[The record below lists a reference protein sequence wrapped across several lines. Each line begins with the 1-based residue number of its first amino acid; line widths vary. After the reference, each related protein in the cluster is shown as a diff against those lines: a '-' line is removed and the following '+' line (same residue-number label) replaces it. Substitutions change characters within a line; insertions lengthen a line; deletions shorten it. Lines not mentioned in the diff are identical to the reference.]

1 LNLANENDFVLIVA
15 WLLGALRAGGP
26 YPVLAIAG
34 EQGSAKTVLSKLLRA
49 VIDPSVAPVRALPR
63 DERELFIAASNGHV
77 LAFDNLSGLPP
88 WLSDTL
94 CRLTSGGAFS
104 TRRLF
109 TDQDEIL
116 FAAARPVILNGIEDV
131 ITWPDLADRAIPL
144 MLAPIADRQRRP
156 ENALWREFE
165 LARPHILG
173 ALLDAAA
180 QGLCMLPGVRLQRL
194 PRMADFA
201 LWATA
206 CESAFRPAG
215 TLEAAYSNN
224 RRAAIENIV
233 DADPVAALVREI
245 MADKAQWRG
254 SASDLLQIGANRS
267 GWPKSPRA
275 LAGRLLRAQSFLR
288 TLGIEIAFG
297 REGRFGTRT
306 IRITAIGE
314 SQSDD
319 TVSIVSR
326 VSDNGHGAG
335 PKHSPPGLERA
346 L

>member
-1 LNLANENDFVLIVA
+1 MS
-15 WLLGALRAGGP
+15 
-26 YPVLAIAG
+26 
-34 EQGSAKTVLSKLLRA
+34 GSCSSRPATATSWPSTISAACRPGCRIPSA
-49 VIDPSVAPVRALPR
+49 V
-63 DERELFIAASNGHV
+63 
-77 LAFDNLSGLPP
+77 
-88 WLSDTL
+88 
-94 CRLTSGGAFS
+94 LTSGGAFS

-116 FAAARPVILNGIEDV
+116 FAAARPVILNGIEDI
-131 ITWPDLADRAIPL
+131 ITRPDLADRAILL
-144 MLAPIADRQRRP
+144 MLAPIAEQQRRP
-156 ENALWREFE
+156 EHALWREFE

-180 QGLCMLPGVRLQRL
+180 HGLHMLPQVRLQRL

-224 RRAAIENIV
+224 RRDAIENIV
-233 DADPVAALVREI
+233 DADPVAARVREI
-245 MADKAQWRG
+245 MADRAQWTG
-254 SASDLLQIGANRS
+254 SASDLLQAGTNVAGNSTVGNRF
-267 GWPKSPRA
+267 GWPKNPRA
-275 LAGRLLRAQSFLR
+275 LAGRLRRVQTFLR
-288 TLGIEIAFG
+288 TLGIEIVFG
-297 REGRFGTRT
+297 REGRLGTRT

-314 SQSDD
+314 NQSHN
-319 TVSIVSR
+319 TVSTVSS

-335 PKHSPPGLERA
+335 LNHPPRGLEQA